1 MREGAWRR
9 DHEPVG
15 AANRAS
21 RAIALGAAAL
31 RPKAS
36 AVPHVVT
43 LVAIRSLGLR
53 ESRRAPRK
61 PSVFAA
67 PPDTNRA
74 YARHERIATLL
85 PLLVALQGQNGL
97 GALHSSTFPLLHS
110 STIPIPRSRTSRP
123 FYS

>member
-36 AVPHVVT
+36 AVPHVAT
-43 LVAIRSLGLR
+43 SVAIRSPGLR

-67 PPDTNRA
+67 STDTNRA
-74 YARHERIATLL
+74 FARHERIAPSLAL
-85 PLLVALQGQNGL
+85 PVALQEQNGL
-97 GALHSSTFPLLHS
+97 G
-110 STIPIPRSRTSRP
+110 
-123 FYS
+123 